1 MSSFGKKAYLC
12 SVMILGFSIYAW
24 ITMVTIVV
32 TFGVLLFTKLR
43 ADFVFLGVIGVL
55 FVTGVLLTI
64 AGHERHQMEPA
75 GNAGG

>member
-24 ITMVTIVV
+24 IIMVTIVV

-43 ADFVFLGVIGVL
+43 ADLVFLESVK
-55 FVTGVLLTI
+55 
-64 AGHERHQMEPA
+64 
-75 GNAGG
+75 